1 MTIYGTA
8 LLSACLL
15 VGLSLGRCLGAL
27 LGVDADVGGV
37 GIAMILLIVGSDRLQ
52 KAGWLKPPSDVGVT
66 FWGSIYVPVV
76 VAMAANQNVLAAL
89 TGGVMAIV
97 AGLSGVALCFVLVGV
112 FTRLGNRV
120 QSEGEP
126 S

>member
-8 LLSACLL
+8 LLSVCLL
-15 VGLSLGRCLGAL
+15 IGLSLGRCLGAL
-27 LGVDADVGGV
+27 LGIDADVGGV
-37 GIAMILLIVGSDRLQ
+37 GIAMILLIVGSDCLR
-52 KAGWLKPPSDVGVT
+52 KMGWLKPPSDVGIT

-76 VAMAANQNVLAAL
+76 VAMAANQNVLAAM

-97 AGLSGVALCFVLVGV
+97 AGLSGVVLCFILVGV
-112 FTRLGNRV
+112 FTRLGKQV
-120 QSEGEP
+120 SSEGEP